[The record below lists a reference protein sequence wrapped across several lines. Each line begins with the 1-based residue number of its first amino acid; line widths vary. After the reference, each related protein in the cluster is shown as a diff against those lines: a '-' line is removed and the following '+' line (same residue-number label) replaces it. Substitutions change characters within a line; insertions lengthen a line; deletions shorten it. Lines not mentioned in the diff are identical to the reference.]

1 MPARDRP
8 RLRRRSVEPDARLAS
23 VLGATKACA
32 RARKRDAPR
41 AGACV
46 DNLLAVRPL
55 EGRDL
60 LKGTHELGLQPR
72 RVRRLWDGNV
82 NEWSGE
88 QGLPALFLVS
98 TDVAF
103 RSCTVVRTR
112 RGLAASSTG
121 CPSFSQS
128 GRPPSSTETRS
139 WPNACTHSY
148 TVRAMSTLR
157 GGEWRYDVHGWWR
170 TLKVQ

>member
-72 RVRRLWDGNV
+72 RVRRLWESNV
-82 NEWSGE
+82 NERSGE
-88 QGLPALFLVS
+88 RLGPARCLRALGQCRVPQLYRG
-98 TDVAF
+98 AHAAW
-103 RSCTVVRTR
+103 TR
-112 RGLAASSTG
+112 G
-121 CPSFSQS
+121 
-128 GRPPSSTETRS
+128 
-139 WPNACTHSY
+139 
-148 TVRAMSTLR
+148 V
-157 GGEWRYDVHGWWR
+157 VHGMPQLQPER
-170 TLKVQ
+170 QAAVQHRDPLVAKRLHTFIHSTRNEHTARG